1 MQIYDTLTRAKVEF
15 TPREPGKVSIYV
27 CGPTVYDVP
36 HVGHGRT
43 AVVYD
48 AIRRYLEWRGYNV
61 TYVRNVTDVEDKI
74 IARAAREGTTEGEI
88 ARRYELL
95 EREPLER
102 LGVLAPDQVP
112 HATEFIEPMLE
123 LVGELVDQGHAYVID
138 GAGVYF
144 DVASFPS
151 YGALPHRTLEQLL
164 ESAGARVEVD
174 EAKRSPMDFALWKAA
189 KPDEPSW
196 DSPWGAGRPG
206 WHIECSAM
214 SLRLLGERFDLHGG
228 GDDLV
233 FPHHENERAQAEAAG
248 HAFAR
253 YWIHA
258 GMVTIGGDKMA
269 KSAGNFVT
277 LTEALD
283 AHGPRAFRLAALQT
297 HYRTH
302 GDLGDPELAAGRTTV
317 ARLDAL
323 LRRARAAGVAV
334 DADPDPGTVD
344 EFRAAMDDDFNTPAA
359 VGAIFAAV
367 TRANAAIDEDRAE
380 DAGPLVAA
388 VVALTGALGLEI
400 SAADEA
406 DAEID
411 ALVKRRDEARADRDF
426 GEADRLRDELAAR
439 GVALEDTPTG
449 TVWRRARGSDE

>member
-1 MQIYDTLTRAKVEF
+1 MRIFDTLARDKVEF
-15 TPREPGKVSIYV
+15 VPREPGKVSMYV

-43 AVVYD
+43 AVAYD
-48 AIRRYLEWRGYNV
+48 AIRRYLEWRGYDV
-61 TYVRNVTDVEDKI
+61 TFVRNVTDVEDKI

-102 LGVLAPDQVP
+102 LGVLHPDHVP
-112 HATEFIEPMLE
+112 HATEYIEPMLA
-123 LVGELVDQGHAYVID
+123 LVGELVDQGHAYLIE

-151 YGALPHRTLEQLL
+151 YGALPHRTIDQLL

-189 KPDEPSW
+189 KPDEPAW
-196 DSPWGAGRPG
+196 DSPFGPGRPG

-214 SLRLLGERFDLHGG
+214 SLDLLGERFDLHGG

-248 HAFAR
+248 HSFAR
-253 YWIHA
+253 HWIHT

-283 AHGPRAFRLAALQT
+283 AHGPRAFRLAVLQT

-302 GDLGDPELAAGRTTV
+302 GELGDRELAAARTTV
-317 ARLDAL
+317 GRLDAL
-323 LRRARAAGVAV
+323 LRRARAARITVDVAS
-334 DADPDPGTVD
+334 DPATVD
-344 EFRAAMDDDFNTPAA
+344 EFRTAMDDDFNTPAA
-359 VGAIFAAV
+359 VGAVFAALG
-367 TRANAAIDEDRAE
+367 RANAAIDDGRTD
-380 DAGPLVAA
+380 DAAPIVAA
-388 VVALTGALGLEI
+388 VVELMGALGLPI
-400 SAADEA
+400 SAAAEEDT
-406 DAEID
+406 EID
-411 ALVKRRDEARADRDF
+411 ALVGRREAARADRDF
-426 GEADRLRDELAAR
+426 SEADRIRDDLAER
-439 GVALEDTPTG
+439 GIALEDTPTG
-449 TVWRRARGSDE
+449 TVWRRASESGE